1 MEGGAIVRLNKHC
14 LRIENDLQGYQQLRW
29 MVKMY
34 GQATLMYDVR
44 TRRLLALEGYQY
56 GGGLFVFLGDYT
68 AVDLPRL
75 SVQLIYDQLAEAL
88 EQRWELGWVN
98 G

>member
-1 MEGGAIVRLNKHC
+1 MRLNKHC
-14 LRIENDLQGYQQLRW
+14 LRIENDLQGYHQLRW

-44 TRRLLALEGYQY
+44 TRRLLTLEGCQD
-56 GGGLFVFLGDYT
+56 GGGSFIFLGDY
-68 AVDLPRL
+68 ASVDLPKV
-75 SVQLIYDQLAEAL
+75 SVQLIYDRLAEAMAL
-88 EQRWELGWVN
+88 RWELGWVN